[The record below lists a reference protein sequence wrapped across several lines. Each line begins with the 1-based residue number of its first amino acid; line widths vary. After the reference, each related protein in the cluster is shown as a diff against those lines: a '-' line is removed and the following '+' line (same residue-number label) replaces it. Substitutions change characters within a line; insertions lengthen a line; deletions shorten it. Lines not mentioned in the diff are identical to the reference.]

1 MKGKEINMS
10 KCKKCG
16 GLGYIQKDNGHMGM
30 PQAIQCDCVIDK
42 AIDEQ
47 AEKAWTHLSVAPI
60 RKRSLLNKKCN
71 RNLVVTATTDQLR
84 LHLRSAL
91 GNLRNPNLFV
101 KVIGDHTLMSS
112 WLGSMSLQGKDIA
125 DPDFQRDLKVYSL
138 DDLAEAPYLM
148 VIRLGTKVA
157 RNAAMSEVVTEAI
170 EIREHLKKPTWLVV
184 DPDKPLEDGHIAWS
198 QLLEDTIHHW
208 DRVDL
213 NDSSVKTSTRSSNKS
228 VSNMGQHKRV
238 KL

>member
-1 MKGKEINMS
+1 MS
-10 KCKKCG
+10 ECKKCG
-16 GLGYIQKDNGHMGM
+16 GRGYIQKDNGHMGM
-30 PQAIQCDCVIDK
+30 PQAIQCECVVDK

-47 AEKAWTHLSVAPI
+47 AERAWTHLSVAPI
-60 RKRSLLNKKCN
+60 RKRSMLNNKLQK
-71 RNLVVTATTDQLR
+71 NLVITATTDQLR

-91 GNLRNPNLFV
+91 GNFRNPNLFV
-101 KVIGDHTLMSS
+101 KVIGDHTLMSA
-112 WLGSMSLQGKDIA
+112 WLGSMMLQGKDIA

-157 RNAAMSEVVTEAI
+157 RNAAMSEVVTETI
-170 EIREHLKKPTWLVV
+170 EIREHLKKPTWLII
-184 DPDKPLEDGHIAWS
+184 DPDKPLEEGHIAWS
-198 QLLEDTIHHW
+198 RLLEDTIHPW
-208 DRVDL
+208 DRINL
-213 NDSSVKTSTRSSNKS
+213 NEKTSSRTTTRTKS

>member
-1 MKGKEINMS
+1 MS
-10 KCKKCG
+10 ECKKCG
-16 GLGYIQKDNGHMGM
+16 GLGYTQTDNGHMGM
-30 PQAIQCDCVIDK
+30 PQAIQCDCVVDK

-47 AEKAWTHLSVAPI
+47 AERAWTHLSVAPI
-60 RKRSLLNKKCN
+60 RKRTPLNKKCHK
-71 RNLVVTATTDQLR
+71 NLVITATTDQLR

-101 KVIGDHTLMSS
+101 KVIGDHTLMSA
-112 WLGSMSLQGKDIA
+112 WLGSMHIQGKDIA

-170 EIREHLKKPTWLVV
+170 EIREHLKKPTWLIV
-184 DPDKPLEDGHIAWS
+184 DPDKPLEEGHIAWS
-198 QLLEDTIHHW
+198 RLLEDTIHPW
-208 DRVDL
+208 DRIDL
-213 NDSSVKTSTRSSNKS
+213 NDASTRTANQPTRSKKS

>member
-1 MKGKEINMS
+1 MAV
-10 KCKKCG
+10 CKKCG

-30 PQAIQCDCVIDK
+30 PQAIQCDCVVDK
-42 AIDEQ
+42 ALDEQ
-47 AEKAWTHLSVAPI
+47 AERAWTHLSVAPV
-60 RKRSLLNKKCN
+60 RKRTPLNNKCHK
-71 RNLVVTATTDQLR
+71 NLVITATTDQLR

-101 KVIGDHTLMSS
+101 KVIGDHTLMSA
-112 WLGSMSLQGKDIA
+112 WLGSMQIQGKDIA

-157 RNAAMSEVVTEAI
+157 RNAAMSEVVVEAN
-170 EIREHLKKPTWLVV
+170 EVRQHLKKPTWLII
-184 DPDKPLEDGHIAWS
+184 DPDKPLEEGHIAWS
-198 QLLEDTIHHW
+198 RLLEDTIHHW
-208 DRVDL
+208 DNINL
-213 NDSSVKTSTRSSNKS
+213 NEKTSRSANTTRNTNKS
-228 VSNMGQHKRV
+228 VTSMGQHKRV

>member
-1 MKGKEINMS
+1 MS
-10 KCKKCG
+10 ECKKCG
-16 GLGYIQKDNGHMGM
+16 GLGYTQTDNGHMGM
-30 PQAIQCDCVIDK
+30 PQAIQCDCVVDK

-47 AEKAWTHLSVAPI
+47 AERAWTHLSVAPI
-60 RKRSLLNKKCN
+60 RKRTPLNKKCN
-71 RNLVVTATTDQLR
+71 KNLVITATTDQLR

-101 KVIGDHTLMSS
+101 KVIGDHTLMSA
-112 WLGSMSLQGKDIA
+112 WLGSMHIQGKDIA

-170 EIREHLKKPTWLVV
+170 EVREHLKKPTWLII
-184 DPDKPLEDGHIAWS
+184 DPDKPLEEGHIAWS
-198 QLLEDTIHHW
+198 RLLEDTIHPW
-208 DRVDL
+208 DRIDL
-213 NDSSVKTSTRSSNKS
+213 NDASTRTTSQSTRSKKS

>member
-1 MKGKEINMS
+1 MA

-16 GLGYIQKDNGHMGM
+16 GVGYTQKDNGHMGM

-42 AIDEQ
+42 ALDEQ
-47 AEKAWTHLSVAPI
+47 AERAWTHLSVAPV
-60 RKRSLLNKKCN
+60 RKRSPLNKKLHQ
-71 RNLVVTATTDQLR
+71 NLVITATTDQLR
-84 LHLRSAL
+84 LNLRSAL

-112 WLGSMSLQGKDIA
+112 WLGSMMIQGKDII
-125 DPDFQRDLKVYSL
+125 DPDYQRDLKVYSL

-157 RNAAMSEVVTEAI
+157 RNAAMSEVVVEAI
-170 EIREHLKKPTWLVV
+170 EIREHLKKPTWLII
-184 DPDKPLEDGHIAWS
+184 DPNKPLEEGHIAWS
-198 QLLEDTIHHW
+198 QLLEDTINPW
-208 DRVDL
+208 DHI
-213 NDSSVKTSTRSSNKS
+213 NINANSSSSKTTKKS

>member
-1 MKGKEINMS
+1 MNGKEIIME

-30 PQAIQCDCVIDK
+30 PQAIQCDCVVDK

-47 AEKAWTHLSVAPI
+47 AERAWTHLSVAPI
-60 RKRSLLNKKCN
+60 RKRTPLNKKLHQ
-71 RNLVVTATTDQLR
+71 NLLITATTDQLR

-101 KVIGDHTLMSS
+101 KVVGDHNLMSA
-112 WLGSMSLQGKDIA
+112 WLGSMMLQGKDIA

-148 VIRLGTKVA
+148 VIRLGTKIA

-170 EIREHLKKPTWLVV
+170 EIREHLKKPTWLIV
-184 DPDKPLEDGHIAWS
+184 DPDKPLEEGHIAWS
-198 QLLEDTIHHW
+198 RLLEDTIRHW
-208 DRVDL
+208 SHIDL
-213 NDSSVKTSTRSSNKS
+213 NDKSVKVSRASKKS
-228 VSNMGQHKRV
+228 VSNMGKHKRV

>member
-1 MKGKEINMS
+1 MS
-10 KCKKCG
+10 ECKKCG
-16 GLGYIQKDNGHMGM
+16 GLGYTQTDNGHMGM
-30 PQAIQCDCVIDK
+30 PQAIQCDCVVDK

-47 AEKAWTHLSVAPI
+47 AERAWTHLSVAPI
-60 RKRSLLNKKCN
+60 RKRTPLNKKCHK
-71 RNLVVTATTDQLR
+71 NLVITATTDQLR

-101 KVIGDHTLMSS
+101 KVIGDHTLMSA
-112 WLGSMSLQGKDIA
+112 WLGSMHIQGKDIA

-170 EIREHLKKPTWLVV
+170 EIREHLKKPTWLIV
-184 DPDKPLEDGHIAWS
+184 DPDKPLEEGHIAWS
-198 QLLEDTIHHW
+198 RLLEDTILPW
-208 DRVDL
+208 DRIDL
-213 NDSSVKTSTRSSNKS
+213 NDASTRTTNQPTRSKKS
-228 VSNMGQHKRV
+228 VSSMGQHKRV